1 MEKVNLIITGQLKNK
16 KKFISSTLSFVN
28 NPLVEEKIIS
38 TWTEEVDKNKAL
50 FVIFEKLG
58 LKSFMKNNLTTKI
71 DRYFTK

>member
-50 FVIFEKLG
+50 FVILEKLG
-58 LKSFMKNNLTTKI
+58 FKI
-71 DRYFTK
+71 IHEKQPYYKTSI